1 MNALKSKTILF
12 SIVVAVL
19 GVLEQ
24 YQSVLS
30 AAFGPENSGL
40 MMLGISVI
48 TAGLRTV
55 TTTPLSQK

>member
-12 SIVVAVL
+12 SIVVAVM

-24 YQSVLS
+24 YQSVIS
-30 AAFGPENSGL
+30 TAVGAENSGL
-40 MMLGISVI
+40 VILIISVI

-55 TTTPLSQK
+55 TTTPLSSK